1 MPQAFPIRQ
10 FGDQAMTCRGL
21 PHPCQAPQAHLEA
34 PAPYTLPG
42 LARAGGFG
50 QVTVK

>member
-1 MPQAFPIRQ
+1 MPQAFPMRL
-10 FGDQAMTCRGL
+10 FGDRAVTCRVL
-21 PHPCQAPQAHLEA
+21 PHPCQAPQARLEA
-34 PAPYTLPG
+34 AALYAVPS